1 MQVRLQTCLRTQI
14 TATGRCTKTFKRHI
28 VRQSRAT
35 SVRDKD
41 LSEELWVDWY
51 RENKWK
57 QTLGTRGMDDL
68 DRSFLE
74 QDFINPSEL
83 AVDREREENF
93 EDFTAD
99 IIDFE
104 LNRPRSAQGDPKS
117 RVDSEEFDVLDD
129 DYHETMGLYQK
140 ASLKDSEVKGEL
152 AYITDLRNKLRES
165 DQRGKEYEVVMPTG
179 EVIDYDTFKDS
190 LSKKSERNK
199 FDPYKRDHRQQ
210 MIDMGGRT
218 FGRGGAKQARATCVI
233 VENPTGEGMTYVNGE
248 HYVTYFPQPAW
259 RLNAVLPLFTTATFR
274 KYDVFA
280 FVRLGGKSG
289 QSQALRLA
297 LARALYLRD
306 PSLRIH
312 LQPYGFLDRDAR
324 SKTRKLPGFRGPRKR
339 RPYRRR

>member
-1 MQVRLQTCLRTQI
+1 M
-14 TATGRCTKTFKRHI
+14 
-28 VRQSRAT
+28 RQSRAT

-57 QTLGTRGMDDL
+57 QTLGTRGFDDL

-83 AVDREREENF
+83 AVDRDRDENF
-93 EDFTAD
+93 DDFTSD
-99 IIDFE
+99 IVDFE
-104 LNRPRSAQGDPKS
+104 LGRKRERQPDPKT

-129 DYHETMGLYQK
+129 DYHETMNLYHK
-140 ASLKDSEVKGEL
+140 ASLKDSQVKGEL
-152 AYITDLRNKLRES
+152 AYITELRNKLRES
-165 DQRGKEYEVVMPTG
+165 DNRGKEYEVVMPTG
-179 EVIDYDTFKDS
+179 EVIDYESHKDS
-190 LSKKSERNK
+190 MSLKSERNK
-199 FDPYKRDHRQQ
+199 IDPYKRDHRQQ

-218 FGRGGAKQARATCVI
+218 FGRGSCKTARATCVI

-259 RLNAVLPLFTTATFR
+259 RLTAVLPLFTTATFR
-274 KYDVFA
+274 KYDVFGY
-280 FVRLGGKSG
+280 VRSGGKSG

-297 LARALYLRD
+297 ISRALYLRD

-312 LQPYGFLDRDAR
+312 LQPYGFLTRDPR
-324 SKTRKLPGFRGPRKR
+324 TKKRRLPGFKGPSKR
-339 RPYRRR
+339 RPYLRR